1 MAAALATRG
10 LFTMSIEMVDF
21 LVHQTQEILAPNQC
35 RDVAVVEGGQSWPN
49 RQSRSQLTRGNSV

>member
-35 RDVAVVEGGQSWPN
+35 RDVAVVEGGQS
-49 RQSRSQLTRGNSV
+49 